1 MQIPTKAM
9 LNDYFSRTRVA
20 VKRFL
25 IKNIGKEKEAMIRFE
40 NISKIYNSHS
50 TALKDVSFE
59 VKPQEFISI
68 VGRSGAGK
76 STLLKLLIAEE
87 KPTGGKI
94 FFNKRNI
101 LDMNSGELPILRRK
115 IGAVFQDFKLLPSKT
130 AYENVAFAM
139 EVVGKSNA
147 EIKSDVPKILDLV
160 GLKNKADNFPRE
172 LSGGEKQRVAIA
184 RALVHRPS
192 VIVADEPTGNLDPI
206 NTWDIIRLLIKINEL
221 GTTVILAT
229 HDKEIINALEKRVV
243 SLEGGVVARDENPG
257 RYILS

>member
-1 MQIPTKAM
+1 
-9 LNDYFSRTRVA
+9 
-20 VKRFL
+20 
-25 IKNIGKEKEAMIRFE
+25 MIRFE

-50 TALKDVSFE
+50 AALKDVSFE
-59 VKPQEFISI
+59 VNHHEFVSV
-68 VGRSGAGK
+68 VGKSGAGK
-76 STLLKLLIAEE
+76 TTLLKLLLAEE

-94 FFNKRNI
+94 FFNRQNI
-101 LDMNSGELPILRRK
+101 SAVSQNELPILRRQ
-115 IGAVFQDFKLLPSKT
+115 IGAIFQDFKLLSNKT

-139 EVVGKSNA
+139 QVVGKSEL
-147 EIKSDVPKILDLV
+147 EIKSDVPKVLDLV
-160 GLKNKADNFPRE
+160 GLKEKADNFPRE

>member
-1 MQIPTKAM
+1 M
-9 LNDYFSRTRVA
+9 
-20 VKRFL
+20 
-25 IKNIGKEKEAMIRFE
+25 IKFE
-40 NISKIYNSHS
+40 NVSKIYNSHS
-50 TALKDVSFE
+50 AALKDVSFE
-59 VKPQEFISI
+59 VNHHEFVSV
-68 VGRSGAGK
+68 VGKSGAGK
-76 STLLKLLIAEE
+76 TTLLKLLLAEE
-87 KPTGGKI
+87 KPTSGKI
-94 FFNKRNI
+94 FFNRQNI
-101 LDMNSGELPILRRK
+101 PTVSQKELPILRRQ
-115 IGAVFQDFKLLPSKT
+115 IGAIFQDFKLLSNKT

-139 EVVGKSNA
+139 QVVGKSEL
-147 EIKSDVPKILDLV
+147 EIKSDVPKVLDLV
-160 GLKNKADNFPRE
+160 GLKDKADNFPRE

-257 RYILS
+257 RYVMS

>member
-1 MQIPTKAM
+1 MWK
-9 LNDYFSRTRVA
+9 V
-20 VKRFL
+20 FL
-25 IKNIGKEKEAMIRFE
+25 IKWLHTMIRFE

-50 TALKDVSFE
+50 VALRSVSFE
-59 VKPQEFISI
+59 VKPQEFLSL

-87 KPTGGKI
+87 KPTHGKI
-94 FFNKRNI
+94 FFDTQDI
-101 LDMNSGELPILRRK
+101 LKMRPNELPFLRRQ
-115 IGAVFQDFKLLPSKT
+115 IGAVFQDFKLLPKKT

-139 EVVGKSNA
+139 EVAGKSDE
-147 EIKSDVPKILDLV
+147 EIKSDVPKVLDLV
-160 GLKNKADNFPRE
+160 GLKDKMNNFPKQ

-206 NTWDIIRLLIKINEL
+206 NTWDIIRLLLKINEL

-243 SLEGGVVARDENPG
+243 SLENGSVIRDENPG

>member
-1 MQIPTKAM
+1 MCSSD
-9 LNDYFSRTRVA
+9 LFW
-20 VKRFL
+20 L
-25 IKNIGKEKEAMIRFE
+25 
-40 NISKIYNSHS
+40 
-50 TALKDVSFE
+50 TAE
-59 VKPQEFISI
+59 
-68 VGRSGAGK
+68 
-76 STLLKLLIAEE
+76 
-87 KPTGGKI
+87 I
-94 FFNKRNI
+94 FFNRQNI
-101 LDMNSGELPILRRK
+101 SAVSQNELPILRRQ
-115 IGAVFQDFKLLPSKT
+115 IGAIFQDFKLLSNKT

-139 EVVGKSNA
+139 QVVGKSEL
-147 EIKSDVPKILDLV
+147 EIKSDVPKVLDIV
-160 GLKNKADNFPRE
+160 GLKDKADNFPRE

>member
-1 MQIPTKAM
+1 
-9 LNDYFSRTRVA
+9 
-20 VKRFL
+20 
-25 IKNIGKEKEAMIRFE
+25 MIRFE

-50 TALKDVSFE
+50 AALKDVSFE
-59 VKPQEFISI
+59 VNHHEFVSV
-68 VGRSGAGK
+68 VGKSGAGK
-76 STLLKLLIAEE
+76 TTLLKLLLAEE

-94 FFNKRNI
+94 FFNRQNI
-101 LDMNSGELPILRRK
+101 SAVSQNELPILRRQ
-115 IGAVFQDFKLLPSKT
+115 IGAIFQDFKLLSNKT

-139 EVVGKSNA
+139 QVVGKSEL
-147 EIKSDVPKILDLV
+147 EIKSDVPKVLDLV
-160 GLKNKADNFPRE
+160 GLKDKADNFPRE

>member
-1 MQIPTKAM
+1 M
-9 LNDYFSRTRVA
+9 
-20 VKRFL
+20 
-25 IKNIGKEKEAMIRFE
+25 IKFE
-40 NISKIYNSHS
+40 NVSKIYNSHS
-50 TALKDVSFE
+50 VALKDVSFE
-59 VKPQEFISI
+59 VNHHEFVSV
-68 VGRSGAGK
+68 VGKSGAGK
-76 STLLKLLIAEE
+76 TTLLKLLLAEE
-87 KPTGGKI
+87 KPTSGKI
-94 FFNKRNI
+94 FFNRQNI
-101 LDMNSGELPILRRK
+101 PTVSQKELPILRRQ
-115 IGAVFQDFKLLPSKT
+115 IGAIFQDFKLLSNKT

-139 EVVGKSNA
+139 QVVGKSEL
-147 EIKSDVPKILDLV
+147 EIKSDVPKVLDLV
-160 GLKNKADNFPRE
+160 GLKDKADNFPRE

-257 RYILS
+257 RYVMS